1 VKGKADID
9 VCFVTELKDI
19 PSKKKKKKKDEI
31 PEEPSQE
38 EETPEEKKQN
48 EKFHQQSFR
57 KTFINHISNTI
68 KKSKNKLYFIFHRFH
83 GGSFSSFEC

>member
-68 KKSKNKLYFIFHRFH
+68 KKSKNKLYFNFHKISWWKF
-83 GGSFSSFEC
+83 FLF